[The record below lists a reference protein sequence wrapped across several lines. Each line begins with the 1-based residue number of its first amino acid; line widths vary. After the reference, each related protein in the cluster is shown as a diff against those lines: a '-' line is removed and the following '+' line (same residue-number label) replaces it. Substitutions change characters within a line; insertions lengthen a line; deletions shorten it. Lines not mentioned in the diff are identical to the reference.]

1 MKSDFSRK
9 IRLENVGLT
18 DIRLECLNM
27 EADFHA
33 NTQKALNIS
42 HDTFELNI

>member
-1 MKSDFSRK
+1 MK
-9 IRLENVGLT
+9 LENVGLT

-27 EADFHA
+27 EAVFHA

-42 HDTFELNI
+42 HVPYELNI